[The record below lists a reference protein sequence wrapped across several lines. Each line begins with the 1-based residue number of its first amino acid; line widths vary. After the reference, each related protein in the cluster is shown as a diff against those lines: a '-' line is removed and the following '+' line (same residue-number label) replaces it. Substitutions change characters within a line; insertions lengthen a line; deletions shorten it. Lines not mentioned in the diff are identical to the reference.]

1 MVNLNRLKQFL
12 IKYAPILPG
21 ALYGLVLRLIFNIPY
36 GSHFSFTDLF
46 SITFIWVVPFIMG
59 VAPLIFA
66 KKKHLEN
73 IGYTACVP
81 AFSVLL
87 FAVICFITRIEDII
101 CIVIIALPFLLC
113 AMFGGLFFGS
123 LILKYRKRR
132 GIIYSILFFPLIAG
146 FVEEQFTVPS
156 QDFEIKTVRII
167 NALPDTIW
175 KNVIRVKEIK
185 DKEYEKG
192 FFNYAGIPKPI
203 FAELDKDTIGATR
216 IGHFEGG
223 LLFKETV
230 SYWDRENKISFNIK
244 VIPST
249 LRNTVF
255 DQHLLTGK
263 HFEFLTASY
272 ELKKINNSQTQLTL
286 TSSYKLD
293 TRINLYASIWGNSM
307 LSDFQGRLLDVIK
320 HRCEND
326 QSL

>member
-1 MVNLNRLKQFL
+1 MKQFL

-36 GSHFSFTDLF
+36 GNHFSFTDLF
-46 SITFIWVVPFIMG
+46 SITFIWIVPFIMG

-66 KKKHLEN
+66 KKRYLEN
-73 IGYTACVP
+73 IGYTAFVP
-81 AFSVLL
+81 LLSILL
-87 FAVICFITRIEDII
+87 FAIICFITRIEDII

-113 AMFGGLFFGS
+113 AMFGGLAFGR
-123 LILKYRKRR
+123 LILKYRERR
-132 GIIYSILFFPLIAG
+132 GIVYSILFIPLVAG
-146 FVEEQFTVPS
+146 IVEEQFIIPS
-156 QDFEIKTVRII
+156 QAFEIRTVRII
-167 NALPDTIW
+167 NASPDNIW

-185 DKEYEKG
+185 NNEYSKG
-192 FFNYAGIPKPI
+192 FYNYAGIPKPI

-230 SYWDRENKISFNIK
+230 SYWDKRNKISFNIK
-244 VIPST
+244 VIQST

-272 ELKKINNSQTQLTL
+272 ELKKITSSQTQLTL
-286 TSSYKLD
+286 TSSYQLD
-293 TRINLYASIWGNSM
+293 TRINMYASMWGNSM

-320 HRCEND
+320 VRCEKN
-326 QSL
+326 QTP

>member
-1 MVNLNRLKQFL
+1 M
-12 IKYAPILPG
+12 
-21 ALYGLVLRLIFNIPY
+21 
-36 GSHFSFTDLF
+36 
-46 SITFIWVVPFIMG
+46 
-59 VAPLIFA
+59 
-66 KKKHLEN
+66 
-73 IGYTACVP
+73 
-81 AFSVLL
+81 
-87 FAVICFITRIEDII
+87 TRIEDII
-101 CIVIIALPFLLC
+101 CIVIIALPFILC
-113 AMFGGLFFGS
+113 AIIGGLFFGRF
-123 LILKYRKRR
+123 ILKYRERK
-132 GIIYSILFFPLIAG
+132 GIVYSILFLPILAGIA
-146 FVEEQFTVPS
+146 EEQFATPS

-167 NALPDTIW
+167 NTNQDNIW
-175 KNVIRVKEIK
+175 KNVIRVKKIT
-185 DKEYEKG
+185 DDEYNKG

-230 SYWDRENKISFNIK
+230 SYWDRNNKISFNIK

-272 ELKKINNSQTQLTL
+272 NLARINDSQTQLTL
-286 TSSYKLD
+286 TSSYRLD
-293 TRINLYASIWGNSM
+293 TRINSYASVWGNSM

-320 HRCEND
+320 SRCEKG